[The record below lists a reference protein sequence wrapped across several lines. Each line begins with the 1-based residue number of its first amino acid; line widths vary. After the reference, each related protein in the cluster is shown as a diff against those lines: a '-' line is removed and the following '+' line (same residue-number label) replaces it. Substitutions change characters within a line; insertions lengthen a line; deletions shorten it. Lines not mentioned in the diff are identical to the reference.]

1 MRWWKR
7 KARVWVA
14 RRRRSETPTDRSRL
28 APRRRRA
35 DAMMTPL
42 NTNCPYRRRSIAPT
56 PAVIST
62 PPWASSAPAGTPE
75 GGTERAAQRGGARR
89 RAAARPTPRPAA
101 LPAAS
106 PRGGTREGTSPAAYR
121 AAGARTRGRP
131 GRPGRP
137 GRGTRPSPCHGIE
150 IPPWRRIPGGTVHAP
165 AKEVP
170 GAAARAPGCPAPI
183 PSAGPISFGAAAL
196 PGMGIENTE
205 RGRPKTLVPFA
216 PPGSPWLGAPRAP
229 WAARRRASAP
239 APFSLFAKAFFV
251 FFSGPRR
258 RRRRAPAPPAPRRSR
273 PRRSRRSLFGA
284 WRLSSRPLAS
294 ASSSARAARRRARP
308 SRGGSRP
315 IFTYRH
321 SESYAPSAYVSSPS
335 SSVFCSSSDHETS
348 YRLVPIFVFVIFFC
362 DAFGGSAP
370 PSSAFAS
377 RSTERDAVS
386 RRVFSCVSVV
396 VTDVPSLFPRA
407 TEEGG
412 PVGMGSPSR
421 FAPSAWDVLG
431 SVDVSAAPA
440 RVILAQPG
448 VQGLGWEGSARSGTR
463 RVRTTRWLRSD
474 RRGLGRGGDEA
485 SAGESGAWNHPMAP
499 KKPRRASRV
508 RRGTNGA
515 RFAGR
520 QQSCP
525 RPPRSTGRARN
536 AR

>member
-1 MRWWKR
+1 MR
-7 KARVWVA
+7 
-14 RRRRSETPTDRSRL
+14 P
-28 APRRRRA
+28 PRR
-35 DAMMTPL
+35 
-42 NTNCPYRRRSIAPT
+42 CPAP
-56 PAVIST
+56 P
-62 PPWASSAPAGTPE
+62 
-75 GGTERAAQRGGARR
+75 
-89 RAAARPTPRPAA
+89 
-101 LPAAS
+101 
-106 PRGGTREGTSPAAYR
+106 
-121 AAGARTRGRP
+121 
-131 GRPGRP
+131 
-137 GRGTRPSPCHGIE
+137 
-150 IPPWRRIPGGTVHAP
+150 
-165 AKEVP
+165 
-170 GAAARAPGCPAPI
+170 RAPGCPAPI
-183 PSAGPISFGAAAL
+183 PSAGPI
-196 PGMGIENTE
+196 PC
-205 RGRPKTLVPFA
+205 R
-216 PPGSPWLGAPRAP
+216 
-229 WAARRRASAP
+229 RRRASGHGHREHRARSTQNLGAVRAARIALARCAPRALGRAARAPRRRRPSRFSLFRFLLGPRAGAGAGAGAPAPAPLAP
-239 APFSLFAKAFFV
+239 APFA
-251 FFSGPRR
+251 
-258 RRRRAPAPPAPRRSR
+258 
-273 PRRSRRSLFGA
+273 
-284 WRLSSRPLAS
+284 PLAFRRLAPVFSPARFRFIQRTRS
-294 ASSSARAARRRARP
+294 ATSRTPFAGRFAA
-308 SRGGSRP
+308 

-377 RSTERDAVS
+377 RSTERDAVAS
-386 RRVFSCVSVV
+386 LVFSCVSVV

-525 RPPRSTGRARN
+525 RPPRSTGRAERALIRFF
-536 AR
+536 ARREKSNGASERAGRRLPSPTRAYRYRAETMCAVVCDLPDARRVEGTQAGIPTGSGRLLPADVLYDTSFHRFRSAF